1 MLQRAHRQG
10 RPMNTTT
17 TLADALDGMPDW
29 AALVEAVSDWSLRNG
44 ESPEQWASTAANIA
58 ALFAA
63 EAEAAA

>member
-1 MLQRAHRQG
+1 MKTNTTA
-10 RPMNTTT
+10 NTTTT

-29 AALVEAVSDWSLRNG
+29 AALVEAVSDWSLRNS